1 MTAAPVLVRDARPA
15 DGEAVRALTAA
26 AYAEYAA
33 AMEPAAWAGLAAAVS
48 RALASPTPA
57 QQIVAERA
65 GAVIGSVLLYPPAVD
80 AYGGLAGSVPWPEV
94 RLLAVSPTARGLGVG
109 QRLMDECAR
118 RARAAGAADL
128 GLHTS
133 RSMRSAMRLY
143 ERMGFVRAP
152 EHDFQPPG
160 AERVEAYRLALAPG
174 R

>member
-1 MTAAPVLVRDARPA
+1 MTAGAVVVRDARPA
-15 DGEAVRALTAA
+15 DGDAVRALTAT
-26 AYAEYAA
+26 AYAEYAEV
-33 AMEPAAWAGLAAAVS
+33 MEPAAWAGLASAVA
-48 RALASPTPA
+48 RALAAPAPA
-57 QQIVAERA
+57 QQIVAERD
-65 GAVIGSVLLYPPAVD
+65 GVLLGSVLLYPPAVE

-109 QRLMDECAR
+109 QRLVDECAR
-118 RARAAGAADL
+118 RARRSGAAHL

-160 AERVEAYRLALAPG
+160 AEPVEAYRLALAPD